1 MTNLNF
7 ARSDQARQVSA
18 TDAIFK
24 STVKSESKLP
34 SSALKSID
42 FITLVDILSEGEIE
56 LSATAHKNN
65 ITDKTSEAYKNSFL
79 KDLFLNKQPVLQAD
93 ADVNNPSASDFNYES
108 VKFRFQEGTANNLV
122 LPAAE
127 IQTNERTDNEIGQ
140 LVSFP
145 KGGTVT
151 PRSVTITNVN
161 IDVIR
166 VRVKFDQFFSI
177 DNETGDRK
185 STKVKIQIKVN
196 PSNGS
201 EVIVIGA
208 DDSEIIKGKSSASYS
223 RDYGIRLS
231 EITGYNT
238 TPIGDS
244 GAFFPITVTLV
255 RTNDEG
261 SNNTFNNMRLGG
273 VTEVIEEPRNYPH
286 VAYTSLRLSAEEFP
300 SLPSRIFRV
309 RGKKIKIPAEGN
321 IVTAEYTQTGTT
333 ITVQKTNHGLL
344 ENDSIIFDATSGAGV
359 DGTFIINSVASDGN
373 SFTFLNESSDQTVN
387 TSNCTYKPNPYV
399 DRANGRIVYP
409 NNYVFSGSLKATKE
423 WTSDPAWILYDLLIS
438 HEERITRKDFDS
450 VTSVDD
456 VLDFDAISNEIVE
469 NLQYGCGLSETSVD
483 KFVFQK
489 ASKYCSELVHD
500 GQNGLEPRFSLNTNI
515 RTQQEAIKLIN
526 DICSVMR
533 AMPFYSEGTIKI
545 SQDAPKDFSDPNK
558 IEFDYVFNN
567 ANVVD
572 GNFVYSG
579 SSLKTRFTIINISYF
594 DLETQD
600 IDYVTVKDTKAIQK
614 YGEHIKTIRTFGTT
628 SRGQAQRVGKWFLNT
643 QQTATEVCAFE
654 TNIAAGSVVQIG
666 SIIGIADRVKAATRR
681 GGVVKA
687 ATTTAIT
694 IDNVDSTNQ
703 PNIGDSP
710 TISCLLSNGT
720 VETRTIDSYSNNQT
734 VVNVSSAFTSAPVV
748 NSPYIFE
755 SASLSVTNWRIT
767 SIKETAKKTYA
778 ITALSHNQSKYAA
791 VEDNELLEVKNT
803 NVLTSV
809 LSSPSGLTLEEKI
822 VIINKRAV
830 SKVFIDW
837 KPVFGASSYELQY
850 RRDDDNFTVV
860 NTQESSFEI
869 KQTEFQAGSYDLR
882 LFAFNALGQRS
893 ALPTELN
900 VPVKSFS
907 DLPEQPTGFEIE
919 PVNNYQVRLS
929 WNLSLAKDVLFGGR
943 CLIRHAI
950 TSLDVTT
957 FGNSVDIDT
966 SHGNTTE
973 VIVPALAGTFSIKF
987 QDVANNLSAN
997 AAKVEFALP
1006 ETEDEL
1012 LIKEQR
1018 EQTAFSGTK
1027 NNVSV
1032 VSGALQLTNPNTTIT
1047 GTYSQSGLVITVS
1060 INSHNL
1066 IVGDKPRITFTSG
1079 LANSGIFPILTVPNA
1094 NTFTVAGQI
1103 INPEKN
1109 ETGTTSGDVTVANG
1123 LLGRYDLAN
1132 TLDLGAVYQNLR
1144 LKRHIKSEGFNISD
1158 QFDSTS
1164 NVDERLNFD
1173 GAAVDRLKA
1182 RLTVQ
1187 TSNDDSTYTSFTN
1200 LRNGSFVGRFF
1211 KFRANVISV
1220 DANENIKFTELGF
1233 DASLPSR
1240 VENKYI
1246 SSGNVISTPI
1256 QSGTSANGIDI
1267 VFAKR
1272 FFTGTSDIGGST
1284 NAFLPSI
1291 SITPFDLPQGGFFI
1305 IKEDGNNN
1313 LLNAANQNVNGI
1325 GFNIIFKNSS
1335 NVVIDVKFSFQALGY
1350 GKGI

>member
-93 ADVNNPSASDFNYES
+93 ADVNNPSTSDFNYES

-127 IQTNERTDNEIGQ
+127 IQTTERTDSEIGQ

-145 KGGTVT
+145 KGGIVT

-161 IDVIR
+161 IDVLR
-166 VRVKFDQFFSI
+166 VRVKFDQFFRI
-177 DNETGDRK
+177 DSETGDRR

-208 DDSEIIKGKSSASYS
+208 DDSEIIKGKSVASYS

-244 GAFFPITVTLV
+244 GAFFPITVTLT

-261 SNNTFNNMRLGG
+261 SNNTFNSMRLGG

-309 RGKKIKIPAEGN
+309 RGKKIKIPHNGTVELS
-321 IVTAEYTQTGTT
+321 TGR
-333 ITVQKTNHGLL
+333 ITY
-344 ENDSIIFDATSGAGV
+344 S
-359 DGTFIINSVASDGN
+359 GTFNGSFKSD
-373 SFTFLNESSDQTVN
+373 
-387 TSNCTYKPNPYV
+387 
-399 DRANGRIVYP
+399 R
-409 NNYVFSGSLKATKE
+409 E
-423 WTSDPAWILYDLLIS
+423 WTSDPAWILYDLLVTNS
-438 HEERITRKDFDS
+438 ERT
-450 VTSVDD
+450 
-456 VLDFDAISNEIVE
+456 AEQ
-469 NLQYGCGLSETSVD
+469 QYGCNLPEASID

-489 ASKYCSELVHD
+489 ASEYCSELVND
-500 GQNGLEPRFSLNTNI
+500 GQNGLEPRFSLNVNI
-515 RTQQEAIKLIN
+515 RTQQEALKLIN

-600 IDYVTVKDTKAIQK
+600 IDYVTVKDTEAIQK
-614 YGEHIKTIRTFGTT
+614 YGEHINTIRTFGTT

-654 TNIAAGSVVQIG
+654 TNIAAGSIVQIG

-687 ATTTAIT
+687 VSSSQGNSNIDQIT
-694 IDNVDSTNQ
+694 VDNVNDTNQ
-703 PNIGDSP
+703 PNISESP

-767 SIKETAKKTYA
+767 NIKETAKKTYA

-791 VEDNELLEVKNT
+791 VEDNEQLEVKNT

-809 LSSPSGLTLEEKI
+809 LLSPSGLTLEEKI
-822 VIINKRAV
+822 VVINNRAV
-830 SKVFIDW
+830 AKVFIDW
-837 KPVFGASSYELQY
+837 RPVDGASSYELQY

-869 KQTEFQAGSYDLR
+869 KQTEFEAGSYDLR
-882 LFAFNALGQRS
+882 LFAFNALGERS

-900 VPVKSFS
+900 IPVKSLS
-907 DLPEQPTGFEIE
+907 ELPEQPTGFEIE
-919 PVNNYQVRLS
+919 PINNYQVRLS

-950 TSLDVTT
+950 TSLADTT
-957 FGNSVDIDT
+957 FSNSVDIDT
-966 SHGNTTE
+966 SDGNTTE

-987 QDVANNLSAN
+987 EDVANNLSAN
-997 AAKVEFALP
+997 EAKVEFALP

-1012 LIKEQR
+1012 VIKQQR
-1018 EQTAFSGTK
+1018 EQTAFNGTK

-1066 IVGDKPRITFTSG
+1066 IVGDKPQLTFTSG
-1079 LANSGIFPILTVPNA
+1079 LANNGTFTIVTVPNA
-1094 NTFTVAGQI
+1094 NTFTIAGDI
-1103 INPEKN
+1103 INN
-1109 ETGTTSGDVTVANG
+1109 ETGTTSGNVTVANG
-1123 LLGRYDLAN
+1123 LLGKYDFAN
-1132 TLDLGAVYQNLR
+1132 TFDLGAVYQNLR

-1158 QFDSTS
+1158 QFDSIS
-1164 NVDERLNFD
+1164 NLDERLNFD

-1187 TSNDDSTYTSFTN
+1187 TSNDNSTYTSFTN
-1200 LRNGSFVGRFF
+1200 LRNGSFVGKFF

-1220 DANENIKFTELGF
+1220 NTNENIKFEELGF

-1272 FFTGTSDIGGST
+1272 FFTGTSDIGGSN

-1291 SITPFDLPQGGFFI
+1291 SITPFDLPQGGYFI
-1305 IKEDGNNN
+1305 IKEDGSNN

-1335 NVVIDVKFSFQALGY
+1335 NAVIDVKFSFQALGY

>member
-1 MTNLNF
+1 MTDLNF

-24 STVKSESKLP
+24 STVKSEAKLP

-79 KDLFLNKQPVLQAD
+79 KDLFLNKQPVLQSD
-93 ADVNNPSASDFNYES
+93 ADVNNPSTSDFNYES

-127 IQTNERTDNEIGQ
+127 IQTTERTDSEINQ

-161 IDVIR
+161 IDVLR
-166 VRVKFDQFFSI
+166 VRVKFDQFFRI
-177 DNETGDRK
+177 DSKTGDRR
-185 STKVKIQIKVN
+185 STTVKIQIKVN

-201 EVIVIGA
+201 EVVVIGA
-208 DDSEIIKGKSSASYS
+208 DDSEIIKGKSVASYS

-231 EITGYNT
+231 EISGYNT

-244 GAFFPITVTLV
+244 GAFFPITVTLT

-261 SNNTFNNMRLGG
+261 NNNTFNNMRLGG

-309 RGKKIKIPAEGN
+309 RGKKVKIPHNGTVERA
-321 IVTAEYTQTGTT
+321 TGR
-333 ITVQKTNHGLL
+333 ITY
-344 ENDSIIFDATSGAGV
+344 S
-359 DGTFIINSVASDGN
+359 GTFNGSFKSD
-373 SFTFLNESSDQTVN
+373 
-387 TSNCTYKPNPYV
+387 
-399 DRANGRIVYP
+399 R
-409 NNYVFSGSLKATKE
+409 E
-423 WTSDPAWILYDLLIS
+423 WTSDPAWILYDLLVTNS
-438 HEERITRKDFDS
+438 ERT
-450 VTSVDD
+450 
-456 VLDFDAISNEIVE
+456 AEQ
-469 NLQYGCGLSETSVD
+469 QYGCNLPETSID

-489 ASKYCSELVHD
+489 ASEYCSELVND
-500 GQNGLEPRFSLNTNI
+500 GQNGLEPRFSLNVNI
-515 RTQQEAIKLIN
+515 RTQQEALKLIN

-600 IDYVTVKDTKAIQK
+600 IDYVTVKDTEAIQK
-614 YGEHIKTIRTFGTT
+614 YGEHINTIRTFGTT

-654 TNIAAGSVVQIG
+654 TNIAAGSIVQIG

-687 ATTTAIT
+687 VSSSQGNSNIDQIT
-694 IDNVDSTNQ
+694 VDNVNDTNQ
-703 PNIGDSP
+703 PSISESP

-767 SIKETAKKTYA
+767 NIKETAKKTYA

-791 VEDNELLEVKNT
+791 VEDNEQLEVKNT

-809 LSSPSGLTLEEKI
+809 LLSPSGLTLEEKI
-822 VIINKRAV
+822 VVINNRAV
-830 SKVFIDW
+830 AKVFIDW
-837 KPVFGASSYELQY
+837 RPVDGASSYELQY

-869 KQTEFQAGSYDLR
+869 KQTEFEAGSYDLR
-882 LFAFNALGQRS
+882 LFAFNALGERS

-900 VPVKSFS
+900 IPVKSLS
-907 DLPEQPTGFEIE
+907 ELPEQPTGFEIE
-919 PVNNYQVRLS
+919 PINNYQVRLS

-950 TSLDVTT
+950 TSLADTT
-957 FGNSVDIDT
+957 FSNSVDIDT
-966 SHGNTTE
+966 SDGNTTE

-987 QDVANNLSAN
+987 EDVANNLSAN
-997 AAKVEFALP
+997 EAKVEFALP

-1012 LIKEQR
+1012 VIKQQR
-1018 EQTAFSGTK
+1018 EQTAFNGTK

-1066 IVGDKPRITFTSG
+1066 IVGDKPQLTFTSG
-1079 LANSGIFPILTVPNA
+1079 LANNGTFTIVTVPNA
-1094 NTFTVAGQI
+1094 NTFTIAGEV
-1103 INPEKN
+1103 INN
-1109 ETGTTSGDVTVANG
+1109 ETGTTSGNVTVANG
-1123 LLGRYDLAN
+1123 LLGKYDFEN
-1132 TLDLGAVYQNLR
+1132 TFDLGAVYQNLR

-1158 QFDSTS
+1158 QFDSIS
-1164 NVDERLNFD
+1164 NLDERLNFD

-1187 TSNDDSTYTSFTN
+1187 TSNDNSTYTSFIN
-1200 LRNGSFVGRFF
+1200 LRNGSFVGKFF
-1211 KFRANVISV
+1211 KFRANVISINT
-1220 DANENIKFTELGF
+1220 NENIKFEELGF

-1272 FFTGTSDIGGST
+1272 FFTGTSDIGGSN

-1291 SITPFDLPQGGFFI
+1291 SITPFDLPQGGYFI
-1305 IKEDGNNN
+1305 IKEDGSNN

-1335 NVVIDVKFSFQALGY
+1335 NAVIDVKFSFQALGY

>member
-24 STVKSESKLP
+24 STVKSEAKLP

-79 KDLFLNKQPVLQAD
+79 KDLFLNKQPVLQSD
-93 ADVNNPSASDFNYES
+93 ADVNNPSTSDFNYES

-127 IQTNERTDNEIGQ
+127 IQTTERTDSEIGQ

-161 IDVIR
+161 IDVVR
-166 VRVKFDQFFSI
+166 VRVKFDQFFRI
-177 DNETGDRK
+177 DSETGDRR

-208 DDSEIIKGKSSASYS
+208 DDSEIIKGKSVASYS

-244 GAFFPITVTLV
+244 GAFFPITVTLT

-261 SNNTFNNMRLGG
+261 NNNTFNNMRLGG

-321 IVTAEYTQTGTT
+321 VVTAEYTQTGTT

-344 ENDSIIFDATSGAGV
+344 ENNSIIFDATSGAGV

-373 SFTFLNESSDQTVN
+373 SFTFINESSDQTVN

-438 HEERITRKDFDS
+438 HEERITRN
-450 VTSVDD
+450 DD
-456 VLDFDAISNEIVE
+456 NEIVE
-469 NLQYGCGLSETSVD
+469 NLQYGCGLPETSID

-489 ASKYCSELVHD
+489 ASEYCSELVND
-500 GQNGLEPRFSLNTNI
+500 GQNGLEPRFSLNVNI
-515 RTQQEAIKLIN
+515 RTQQEALKVIN

-533 AMPFYSEGTIKI
+533 AMPSYSEGTIKI
-545 SQDAPKDFSDPNK
+545 SQDAPKDFSDPSK
-558 IEFDYVFNN
+558 VEFDYVFNN

-600 IDYVTVKDTKAIQK
+600 IDYVTVKDKEAIEK

-703 PNIGDSP
+703 PNISESP

-767 SIKETAKKTYA
+767 NIKETAKKTYA

-791 VEDNELLEVKNT
+791 VEDPEEQLEVKNT

-809 LSSPSGLTLEEKI
+809 LLSPSGLTLDEKI
-822 VIINKRAV
+822 VVINNRAV
-830 SKVFIDW
+830 AKVFIDW
-837 KPVFGASSYELQY
+837 KPVDGASSYELQY

-869 KQTEFQAGSYDLR
+869 KQTEFEAGSYDLR
-882 LFAFNALGQRS
+882 LFAFNALGERS

-919 PVNNYQVRLS
+919 PINNYQVRLS

-950 TSLDVTT
+950 TSLANTT
-957 FGNSVDIDT
+957 FSNSVDIDT
-966 SHGNTTE
+966 SDGNTTE

-987 QDVANNLSAN
+987 EDVANNLSAN
-997 AAKVEFALP
+997 EAKVEFALP

-1012 LIKEQR
+1012 VIKQQR
-1018 EQTAFSGTK
+1018 EQTTFNGTK

-1066 IVGDKPRITFTSG
+1066 IVGDKPQLTFTSG
-1079 LANSGIFPILTVPNA
+1079 LANNGTFTIVTVPNA
-1094 NTFTVAGQI
+1094 NTFTIAGEV
-1103 INPEKN
+1103 INN
-1109 ETGTTSGDVTVANG
+1109 ETGTTSGNVTVANG
-1123 LLGRYDLAN
+1123 LLGKYDFAN
-1132 TLDLGAVYQNLR
+1132 TFDLGAIYQNLR

-1158 QFDSTS
+1158 QFDSIS
-1164 NVDERLNFD
+1164 NLDERLNFD

-1187 TSNDDSTYTSFTN
+1187 TSNDNSTYTSFTN
-1200 LRNGSFVGRFF
+1200 LRNGSFVGKFF
-1211 KFRANVISV
+1211 KFRANVISINT
-1220 DANENIKFTELGF
+1220 NENIKFEELGF

-1291 SITPFDLPQGGFFI
+1291 SITPFDLPQGGYFI
-1305 IKEDGNNN
+1305 IKEDGSNN

-1335 NVVIDVKFSFQALGY
+1335 NAVIDVKFSFQALGY

>member
-1 MTNLNF
+1 MTDLNF

-93 ADVNNPSASDFNYES
+93 ADVNNPSTSDFNYES

-127 IQTNERTDNEIGQ
+127 IQTTERTDSEIGQ

-151 PRSVTITNVN
+151 PRSVTITDVN
-161 IDVIR
+161 IDVLR
-166 VRVKFDQFFSI
+166 VRVKFDQFFRI
-177 DNETGDRK
+177 DSETGDRR

-208 DDSEIIKGKSSASYS
+208 DDSEIIKGKSVASYS

-244 GAFFPITVTLV
+244 GAFFPITVTLT

-309 RGKKIKIPAEGN
+309 RGKKIKIPHNGTVELS
-321 IVTAEYTQTGTT
+321 TGR
-333 ITVQKTNHGLL
+333 ITY
-344 ENDSIIFDATSGAGV
+344 S
-359 DGTFIINSVASDGN
+359 GTFNGSFKSD
-373 SFTFLNESSDQTVN
+373 
-387 TSNCTYKPNPYV
+387 
-399 DRANGRIVYP
+399 R
-409 NNYVFSGSLKATKE
+409 E
-423 WTSDPAWILYDLLIS
+423 WTSDPAWILYDLLVTNS
-438 HEERITRKDFDS
+438 ERT
-450 VTSVDD
+450 
-456 VLDFDAISNEIVE
+456 AEQ
-469 NLQYGCGLSETSVD
+469 QYGCNLPETSID

-489 ASKYCSELVHD
+489 ASEYCSELVND
-500 GQNGLEPRFSLNTNI
+500 GQNGLEPRFSLNVNI
-515 RTQQEAIKLIN
+515 RTQQEALKLIN

-600 IDYVTVKDTKAIQK
+600 IDYVTVKDTEAIQK

-703 PNIGDSP
+703 PNISESP

-734 VVNVSSAFTSAPVV
+734 VVNVSSAFTSAPVA

-767 SIKETAKKTYA
+767 NIKETAKKTYA

-791 VEDNELLEVKNT
+791 VEDNEQLEVKNT

-809 LSSPSGLTLEEKI
+809 LLSPSGLTLEEKI
-822 VIINKRAV
+822 VVINNRAV
-830 SKVFIDW
+830 AKVFIDW
-837 KPVFGASSYELQY
+837 RPVDGASSYELQY

-869 KQTEFQAGSYDLR
+869 KQTPFEAGSYDLR
-882 LFAFNALGQRS
+882 LFAFNALGERS

-900 VPVKSFS
+900 IPVKSLS
-907 DLPEQPTGFEIE
+907 ELPEQPTGFEIE
-919 PVNNYQVRLS
+919 PINNYQVRLS

-950 TSLDVTT
+950 TSLADTT
-957 FGNSVDIDT
+957 FSNSVDIDT
-966 SHGNTTE
+966 SDGNTTE

-987 QDVANNLSAN
+987 EDVANNLSAN
-997 AAKVEFALP
+997 EAKVEFALP

-1012 LIKEQR
+1012 VIKQQR
-1018 EQTAFSGTK
+1018 EQTAFNGTK

-1066 IVGDKPRITFTSG
+1066 IVGDKPQLTFASG
-1079 LANSGIFPILTVPNA
+1079 LANNGTFTIVTVPNA
-1094 NTFTVAGQI
+1094 NTFTIAGEV
-1103 INPEKN
+1103 INN
-1109 ETGTTSGDVTVANG
+1109 ETGTTSGNVTVANG
-1123 LLGRYDLAN
+1123 LLGKYDFAN
-1132 TLDLGAVYQNLR
+1132 TFDLGAVYQNLR

-1158 QFDSTS
+1158 QFDSIS
-1164 NVDERLNFD
+1164 NLDERLNFD

-1187 TSNDDSTYTSFTN
+1187 TSNDNSTYTSFTN
-1200 LRNGSFVGRFF
+1200 LRNGSFVGKFF
-1211 KFRANVISV
+1211 KFRANVISINT
-1220 DANENIKFTELGF
+1220 NENIKFEELGF

-1291 SITPFDLPQGGFFI
+1291 SITPFDLPQGGYFI
-1305 IKEDGNNN
+1305 IKEDGSNN

-1335 NVVIDVKFSFQALGY
+1335 NAVIDVKFSFQALGY

>member
-1 MTNLNF
+1 MTDLNF

-24 STVKSESKLP
+24 STVKSEAKLP

-65 ITDKTSEAYKNSFL
+65 ITDKTSEAYKNCFL

-93 ADVNNPSASDFNYES
+93 ADVNNPSTSDFNYES
-108 VKFRFQEGTANNLV
+108 VEFRFQEGTANNLV

-127 IQTNERTDNEIGQ
+127 IQTTERIDSEIGQ

-145 KGGTVT
+145 KGGTAT

-161 IDVIR
+161 IDVLR
-166 VRVKFDQFFSI
+166 VRVKFDQFFRI
-177 DNETGDRK
+177 DSETGDRR
-185 STKVKIQIKVN
+185 STTVKIQIKVN

-201 EVIVIGA
+201 EVVVIGA
-208 DDSEIIKGKSSASYS
+208 DDSEIIKGKSVASYG

-244 GAFFPITVTLV
+244 GAFFPITVTLT

-261 SNNTFNNMRLGG
+261 NNNTFNNMRLGG

-286 VAYTSLRLSAEEFP
+286 VAYTSLRFSAEEFP

-309 RGKKIKIPAEGN
+309 RGKKVKIPGP
-321 IVTAEYTQTGTT
+321 YTDGDGTT
-333 ITVQKTNHGLL
+333 YTPTV
-344 ENDSIIFDATSGAGV
+344 D
-359 DGTFIINSVASDGN
+359 
-373 SFTFLNESSDQTVN
+373 LN
-387 TSNCTYKPNPYV
+387 
-399 DRANGRIVYP
+399 NGRIIYP
-409 NNYVFSGSLKATKE
+409 SGYIFQGTFASEKQ

-438 HEERITRKDFDS
+438 HEERITR
-450 VTSVDD
+450 DD
-456 VLDFDAISNEIVE
+456 DNEIVE
-469 NLQYGCGLSETSVD
+469 NLQYGCGLPETSID

-489 ASKYCSELVHD
+489 ASEYCSELVND
-500 GQNGLEPRFSLNTNI
+500 GQNGLEPRFSLNANI
-515 RTQQEAIKLIN
+515 RTQQEALKVIN

-600 IDYVTVKDTKAIQK
+600 IDYVTVKDTEAIKK
-614 YGEHIKTIRTFGTT
+614 YGEHINTIRTFGTT
-628 SRGQAQRVGKWFLNT
+628 SKGQAQRVGKWFLNT
-643 QQTATEVCAFE
+643 QQIATEVCAFE

-703 PNIGDSP
+703 PNISESP

-767 SIKETAKKTYA
+767 NIKETAKKTYA

-791 VEDNELLEVKNT
+791 VEDNEQLEVKNT

-809 LSSPSGLTLEEKI
+809 LLSPSGLSLEEKI
-822 VIINKRAV
+822 VVINNRAV
-830 SKVFIDW
+830 AKVFIDW
-837 KPVFGASSYELQY
+837 KPVDGASSYELQY

-869 KQTEFQAGSYDLR
+869 KQTEFEAGSYDLR
-882 LFAFNALGQRS
+882 LFTFNALGERS

-919 PVNNYQVRLS
+919 PINNYQVRLS

-950 TSLDVTT
+950 TSLADTT
-957 FGNSVDIDT
+957 FSNSVDIDT
-966 SHGNTTE
+966 SDGNTTE

-987 QDVANNLSAN
+987 EDVANNLSAN
-997 AAKVEFALP
+997 EAKVEFALP

-1012 LIKEQR
+1012 VIKQQR
-1018 EQTAFSGTK
+1018 EQTAFNGTK

-1066 IVGDKPRITFTSG
+1066 IVGDKPQLTFTSG
-1079 LANSGIFPILTVPNA
+1079 LANNGTFTIVTVPNA
-1094 NTFTVAGQI
+1094 NTFTIAGEV
-1103 INPEKN
+1103 INN
-1109 ETGTTSGDVTVANG
+1109 ETGTTSGNVTVANG
-1123 LLGRYDLAN
+1123 LLGKYDFAN
-1132 TLDLGAVYQNLR
+1132 TFDLGAVYQNLR

-1158 QFDSTS
+1158 QFDSIS
-1164 NVDERLNFD
+1164 NLDERLNFD

-1187 TSNDDSTYTSFTN
+1187 TSNDNSTYTSFTN
-1200 LRNGSFVGRFF
+1200 LRNGSFVGKFF
-1211 KFRANVISV
+1211 KFRANVISINT
-1220 DANENIKFTELGF
+1220 NENIKFEELGF

-1272 FFTGTSDIGGST
+1272 FFTGTNDIGGST

-1291 SITPFDLPQGGFFI
+1291 SITPFDLPQGGYFI
-1305 IKEDGNNN
+1305 IKEDGSNN

-1335 NVVIDVKFSFQALGY
+1335 NAVIDVKFSFQALGY

>member
-24 STVKSESKLP
+24 STVKSEAKLP

-79 KDLFLNKQPVLQAD
+79 KDLFLNKQPVLQSD
-93 ADVNNPSASDFNYES
+93 ADVNNPSTSDFNYES

-127 IQTNERTDNEIGQ
+127 IQTTERTDSEINQ

-161 IDVIR
+161 IDVLR
-166 VRVKFDQFFSI
+166 VRVKFDQFFRI
-177 DNETGDRK
+177 DSETGDRR
-185 STKVKIQIKVN
+185 STTVKIQIKVN

-201 EVIVIGA
+201 EVVVIGA
-208 DDSEIIKGKSSASYS
+208 DDSEIIKGKSVASYS

-231 EITGYNT
+231 EISGYNT

-244 GAFFPITVTLV
+244 GAFFPITVTLT

-261 SNNTFNNMRLGG
+261 NNNTFNNMRLGG

-309 RGKKIKIPAEGN
+309 RGKKVKIPHNGTVERA
-321 IVTAEYTQTGTT
+321 TGR
-333 ITVQKTNHGLL
+333 ITY
-344 ENDSIIFDATSGAGV
+344 S
-359 DGTFIINSVASDGN
+359 GTFNGSFKSD
-373 SFTFLNESSDQTVN
+373 
-387 TSNCTYKPNPYV
+387 
-399 DRANGRIVYP
+399 R
-409 NNYVFSGSLKATKE
+409 E
-423 WTSDPAWILYDLLIS
+423 WTSDPAWILYDLLVTNS
-438 HEERITRKDFDS
+438 ERT
-450 VTSVDD
+450 
-456 VLDFDAISNEIVE
+456 AEQ
-469 NLQYGCGLSETSVD
+469 QYGCNLPETSID

-489 ASKYCSELVHD
+489 ASEYCSELVND
-500 GQNGLEPRFSLNTNI
+500 GQNGLEPRFSLNVNI
-515 RTQQEAIKLIN
+515 RTQQEALKLIN

-600 IDYVTVKDTKAIQK
+600 IDYVTVKDTEAIQK
-614 YGEHIKTIRTFGTT
+614 YGEHINTIRTFGTT

-654 TNIAAGSVVQIG
+654 TNIAAGSIVQIG

-687 ATTTAIT
+687 VSSSQGNSNIDQIT
-694 IDNVDSTNQ
+694 VDNVNDTNQ
-703 PNIGDSP
+703 PSISESP

-767 SIKETAKKTYA
+767 NIKETAKKTYA

-791 VEDNELLEVKNT
+791 VEDNEQLEVKNT

-809 LSSPSGLTLEEKI
+809 LLSPSGLTLEEKI
-822 VIINKRAV
+822 VVINNRAV
-830 SKVFIDW
+830 AKVFIDW
-837 KPVFGASSYELQY
+837 RPVDGASSYELQY

-869 KQTEFQAGSYDLR
+869 KQTEFEAGSYDLR
-882 LFAFNALGQRS
+882 LFAFNALGERS

-900 VPVKSFS
+900 IPVKSLS
-907 DLPEQPTGFEIE
+907 ELPEQPTGFEIE
-919 PVNNYQVRLS
+919 PINNYQVRLS

-950 TSLDVTT
+950 TSLADTT
-957 FGNSVDIDT
+957 FSNSVDIDT
-966 SHGNTTE
+966 SDGNTTE

-987 QDVANNLSAN
+987 EDVANNLSAN
-997 AAKVEFALP
+997 EAKVEFALP

-1012 LIKEQR
+1012 VIKQQR
-1018 EQTAFSGTK
+1018 EQTAFNGTK

-1066 IVGDKPRITFTSG
+1066 IVGDKPQLTFTSG
-1079 LANSGIFPILTVPNA
+1079 LANNGTFTIVTVPNA
-1094 NTFTVAGQI
+1094 NTFTIAGEV
-1103 INPEKN
+1103 INN
-1109 ETGTTSGDVTVANG
+1109 ETGTTSGNVTVANG
-1123 LLGRYDLAN
+1123 LLGKYDFAN
-1132 TLDLGAVYQNLR
+1132 TFDLGAVYQNLR

-1158 QFDSTS
+1158 QFDSIS
-1164 NVDERLNFD
+1164 NLDERLNFD

-1187 TSNDDSTYTSFTN
+1187 TSNDNSTYTSFTN
-1200 LRNGSFVGRFF
+1200 LRNGSFVGKFF
-1211 KFRANVISV
+1211 KFRANVISINT
-1220 DANENIKFTELGF
+1220 NENIKFEELGF

-1291 SITPFDLPQGGFFI
+1291 SITPFDLPQGGYFI
-1305 IKEDGNNN
+1305 IKEDGSNN

-1335 NVVIDVKFSFQALGY
+1335 NAVIDVKFSFQALGY

>member
-93 ADVNNPSASDFNYES
+93 ADVNNPSTSDFNYES

-127 IQTNERTDNEIGQ
+127 IQTTERTDSEIGQ

-145 KGGTVT
+145 KGGIVT

-161 IDVIR
+161 IDVLR
-166 VRVKFDQFFSI
+166 VRVKFDQFFRI
-177 DNETGDRK
+177 DSETGDRR

-208 DDSEIIKGKSSASYS
+208 DDSEIIKGKSVASYS

-244 GAFFPITVTLV
+244 GAFFPITVTLT

-261 SNNTFNNMRLGG
+261 SNNTFNSMRLGG

-309 RGKKIKIPAEGN
+309 RGKKIKIPHNGTVELS
-321 IVTAEYTQTGTT
+321 TGR
-333 ITVQKTNHGLL
+333 ITY
-344 ENDSIIFDATSGAGV
+344 S
-359 DGTFIINSVASDGN
+359 GTFNGSFKSD
-373 SFTFLNESSDQTVN
+373 
-387 TSNCTYKPNPYV
+387 
-399 DRANGRIVYP
+399 R
-409 NNYVFSGSLKATKE
+409 E
-423 WTSDPAWILYDLLIS
+423 WTSDPAWILYDLLVTNS
-438 HEERITRKDFDS
+438 ERT
-450 VTSVDD
+450 
-456 VLDFDAISNEIVE
+456 AEQ
-469 NLQYGCGLSETSVD
+469 QYGCNLPEASID

-489 ASKYCSELVHD
+489 ASEYCSELVND
-500 GQNGLEPRFSLNTNI
+500 GQNGLEPRFSLNVNI
-515 RTQQEAIKLIN
+515 RTQQEALKVIN

-600 IDYVTVKDTKAIQK
+600 IDYVTVKDTEAIQK
-614 YGEHIKTIRTFGTT
+614 YGEHINTIRTFGTT

-654 TNIAAGSVVQIG
+654 TNIAAGSIVQIG

-687 ATTTAIT
+687 VSSSQGNSNIDQIT
-694 IDNVDSTNQ
+694 VDNVNDTNQ
-703 PNIGDSP
+703 PNISESP

-767 SIKETAKKTYA
+767 NIKETAKKTYA

-791 VEDNELLEVKNT
+791 VEDNEQLEVKNT

-809 LSSPSGLTLEEKI
+809 LLSPSGLTLEEKI
-822 VIINKRAV
+822 VVINNRAV
-830 SKVFIDW
+830 AKVFIDW
-837 KPVFGASSYELQY
+837 RPVDGASSYELQY

-869 KQTEFQAGSYDLR
+869 KQTEFEAGSYDLR
-882 LFAFNALGQRS
+882 LFAFNALGERS

-900 VPVKSFS
+900 IPVKSLS
-907 DLPEQPTGFEIE
+907 ELPEQPTGFEIE
-919 PVNNYQVRLS
+919 PINNYQVRLS

-950 TSLDVTT
+950 TSLADTT
-957 FGNSVDIDT
+957 FSNSVDIDT
-966 SHGNTTE
+966 SDGNTTE

-987 QDVANNLSAN
+987 EDVANNLSAN
-997 AAKVEFALP
+997 EAKVEFALP

-1012 LIKEQR
+1012 VIKQQR
-1018 EQTAFSGTK
+1018 EQTAFNGTK

-1066 IVGDKPRITFTSG
+1066 IVGDKPQLTFTSG
-1079 LANSGIFPILTVPNA
+1079 LANNGTFTIVTVPNA
-1094 NTFTVAGQI
+1094 NTFTIAGDI
-1103 INPEKN
+1103 INN
-1109 ETGTTSGDVTVANG
+1109 ETGTTSGNVTVANG
-1123 LLGRYDLAN
+1123 LLGKYDFAN
-1132 TLDLGAVYQNLR
+1132 TFDLGAVYQNLR

-1158 QFDSTS
+1158 QFDSIS
-1164 NVDERLNFD
+1164 NLDERLNFD

-1187 TSNDDSTYTSFTN
+1187 TSNDNSTYTSFTN
-1200 LRNGSFVGRFF
+1200 LRNGSFVGKFF

-1220 DANENIKFTELGF
+1220 NTNENIKFEELGF

-1272 FFTGTSDIGGST
+1272 FFTGTSDIGGSN

-1291 SITPFDLPQGGFFI
+1291 SITPFDLPQGGYFI
-1305 IKEDGNNN
+1305 IKEDGSNN

-1335 NVVIDVKFSFQALGY
+1335 NAVIDVKFSFQALGY

>member
-93 ADVNNPSASDFNYES
+93 ADVNNPSTSDFNYES

-127 IQTNERTDNEIGQ
+127 IQTTERTDSEIGQ

-145 KGGTVT
+145 KGGIVT

-161 IDVIR
+161 IDVLR
-166 VRVKFDQFFSI
+166 VRVKFDQFFRI
-177 DNETGDRK
+177 DSETGDRR

-208 DDSEIIKGKSSASYS
+208 DDSEIIKGKSVASYS

-244 GAFFPITVTLV
+244 GAFFPITVTLT

-261 SNNTFNNMRLGG
+261 SNNTFNSMRLGG

-309 RGKKIKIPAEGN
+309 RGKKIKIPHNGTVELS
-321 IVTAEYTQTGTT
+321 TGR
-333 ITVQKTNHGLL
+333 ITY
-344 ENDSIIFDATSGAGV
+344 S
-359 DGTFIINSVASDGN
+359 GTFNGSFKSD
-373 SFTFLNESSDQTVN
+373 
-387 TSNCTYKPNPYV
+387 
-399 DRANGRIVYP
+399 R
-409 NNYVFSGSLKATKE
+409 E
-423 WTSDPAWILYDLLIS
+423 WTSDPAWILYDLLVTNS
-438 HEERITRKDFDS
+438 ERT
-450 VTSVDD
+450 
-456 VLDFDAISNEIVE
+456 AEQ
-469 NLQYGCGLSETSVD
+469 QYGCNLPEASID

-489 ASKYCSELVHD
+489 ASEYCSELVND
-500 GQNGLEPRFSLNTNI
+500 GQNGLEPRFSLNVNI
-515 RTQQEAIKLIN
+515 RTQQEALKLIN

-600 IDYVTVKDTKAIQK
+600 IDYVTVKDTEAIQK
-614 YGEHIKTIRTFGTT
+614 YGEHINTIRTFGTT

-654 TNIAAGSVVQIG
+654 TNIAAGSIVQIG

-687 ATTTAIT
+687 VSSSQGNSNIDQIT
-694 IDNVDSTNQ
+694 VDNVNDTNQ
-703 PNIGDSP
+703 PNISESP

-767 SIKETAKKTYA
+767 NIKETAKKTYA

-791 VEDNELLEVKNT
+791 VEDNEQLEVKNT

-809 LSSPSGLTLEEKI
+809 LLSPSGLTLEEKI
-822 VIINKRAV
+822 VVINNRAV
-830 SKVFIDW
+830 AKVFIDW
-837 KPVFGASSYELQY
+837 RPVDGASSYELQY

-869 KQTEFQAGSYDLR
+869 KQTEFEAGSYDLR
-882 LFAFNALGQRS
+882 LFAFNALGERS

-900 VPVKSFS
+900 IPVKSLS
-907 DLPEQPTGFEIE
+907 ELPEQPTGFEIE
-919 PVNNYQVRLS
+919 PINNYQVRLS

-950 TSLDVTT
+950 TSLADTT
-957 FGNSVDIDT
+957 FSNSVDIDT
-966 SHGNTTE
+966 SDGNTTE

-987 QDVANNLSAN
+987 EDVANNLSAN
-997 AAKVEFALP
+997 EAKVEFALP

-1012 LIKEQR
+1012 VIKQQR
-1018 EQTAFSGTK
+1018 EQTAFNGTK

-1066 IVGDKPRITFTSG
+1066 IVGDKPQLTFTSG
-1079 LANSGIFPILTVPNA
+1079 LANNGTFTIVTVPNA
-1094 NTFTVAGQI
+1094 NTFTIAGEV
-1103 INPEKN
+1103 INN
-1109 ETGTTSGDVTVANG
+1109 ETGTTSGNVTVANG
-1123 LLGRYDLAN
+1123 LLGKYDFEN
-1132 TLDLGAVYQNLR
+1132 TFDLGAVYQNLR

-1158 QFDSTS
+1158 QFDSIS
-1164 NVDERLNFD
+1164 NLDERLNFD

-1187 TSNDDSTYTSFTN
+1187 TSNDNSTYTSFTN
-1200 LRNGSFVGRFF
+1200 LRNGSFVGKFF

-1220 DANENIKFTELGF
+1220 NTNENIKFEELGF

-1272 FFTGTSDIGGST
+1272 FFTGTSDIGGSN

-1291 SITPFDLPQGGFFI
+1291 SITPFDLPQGGYFI
-1305 IKEDGNNN
+1305 IKEDGSNN

-1335 NVVIDVKFSFQALGY
+1335 NAVIDVKFSFQALGY

>member
-1 MTNLNF
+1 MTDLNF

-24 STVKSESKLP
+24 STVKSEAKLP

-79 KDLFLNKQPVLQAD
+79 KDLFLNKQPVLQSD
-93 ADVNNPSASDFNYES
+93 ADVNNPSTSDFNYES

-127 IQTNERTDNEIGQ
+127 IQTTERTDSEIGQ

-161 IDVIR
+161 IDVLR
-166 VRVKFDQFFSI
+166 VRVKFDQFFRI
-177 DNETGDRK
+177 DSETGDRR

-208 DDSEIIKGKSSASYS
+208 DDSEIIKGKSVASYS

-231 EITGYNT
+231 EISGYNT

-244 GAFFPITVTLV
+244 GAFFPITVTLT

-261 SNNTFNNMRLGG
+261 NNNTFNNMRLGG

-309 RGKKIKIPAEGN
+309 RGKKVKIPHNGTVERA
-321 IVTAEYTQTGTT
+321 TGR
-333 ITVQKTNHGLL
+333 ITY
-344 ENDSIIFDATSGAGV
+344 S
-359 DGTFIINSVASDGN
+359 GTFNGSFKSD
-373 SFTFLNESSDQTVN
+373 
-387 TSNCTYKPNPYV
+387 
-399 DRANGRIVYP
+399 R
-409 NNYVFSGSLKATKE
+409 E
-423 WTSDPAWILYDLLIS
+423 WTSDPAWILYDLLVTNS
-438 HEERITRKDFDS
+438 ERT
-450 VTSVDD
+450 
-456 VLDFDAISNEIVE
+456 AEQ
-469 NLQYGCGLSETSVD
+469 QYGCNLPEASID

-489 ASKYCSELVHD
+489 ASEYCSELVND
-500 GQNGLEPRFSLNTNI
+500 GQNGLEPRFSLNVNI
-515 RTQQEAIKLIN
+515 RTQQEALKLIN

-600 IDYVTVKDTKAIQK
+600 IDYVTVKDTEAIQK
-614 YGEHIKTIRTFGTT
+614 YGEHINTIRTFGTT

-654 TNIAAGSVVQIG
+654 TNIAAGSIVQIG

-687 ATTTAIT
+687 VSSSQGNSNIDQIT
-694 IDNVDSTNQ
+694 VDNVNDTNQ
-703 PNIGDSP
+703 PSISESP

-767 SIKETAKKTYA
+767 NIKETAKKTYA

-791 VEDNELLEVKNT
+791 VEDNEQLEVKNT

-809 LSSPSGLTLEEKI
+809 LLSPSGLTLEEKI
-822 VIINKRAV
+822 VVINNRAV
-830 SKVFIDW
+830 AKVFIDW
-837 KPVFGASSYELQY
+837 RPVDGASSYELQY

-869 KQTEFQAGSYDLR
+869 KQTEFEAGSYDLR
-882 LFAFNALGQRS
+882 LFAFNALGERS

-900 VPVKSFS
+900 IPVKSLS
-907 DLPEQPTGFEIE
+907 ELPEQPTGFEIE
-919 PVNNYQVRLS
+919 PINNYQVRLS

-950 TSLDVTT
+950 TSLADTT
-957 FGNSVDIDT
+957 FSNSVDIDT
-966 SHGNTTE
+966 SDGNTTE

-987 QDVANNLSAN
+987 EDVANNLSAN
-997 AAKVEFALP
+997 EAKVEFALP

-1012 LIKEQR
+1012 VIKQQR
-1018 EQTAFSGTK
+1018 EQTAFNGTK

-1066 IVGDKPRITFTSG
+1066 IVGDKPQLTFTSG
-1079 LANSGIFPILTVPNA
+1079 LANNGTFTIVTVPNA
-1094 NTFTVAGQI
+1094 NTFTIAGEV
-1103 INPEKN
+1103 INN
-1109 ETGTTSGDVTVANG
+1109 ETGTTSGNVTVANG
-1123 LLGRYDLAN
+1123 LLGKYDFAN
-1132 TLDLGAVYQNLR
+1132 TFDLGAVYQNLR

-1158 QFDSTS
+1158 QFDSIS
-1164 NVDERLNFD
+1164 NLDERLNFD

-1187 TSNDDSTYTSFTN
+1187 TSNDNSTYTSFIN
-1200 LRNGSFVGRFF
+1200 LRNGSFVGKFF
-1211 KFRANVISV
+1211 KFRANVISINT
-1220 DANENIKFTELGF
+1220 NENIKFEELGF

-1291 SITPFDLPQGGFFI
+1291 SITPFDLPQGGYFI
-1305 IKEDGNNN
+1305 IKEDGSNN

-1335 NVVIDVKFSFQALGY
+1335 NAVIDVKFSFQALGY